1 MLVIPYF
8 PGVRRSRALAF
19 PLALLLLTLPACEG
33 GGGGVT
39 QPKPDETTASVSVT
53 TPATGVQARQSVQL
67 SATARNAAGTAL
79 SGKSFTWRS
88 SSDAVASVSA
98 TGLVTGIAPGTVTLT
113 ATETASNQSGSVSL
127 SITPPAVA
135 SVEISPAAVTVPSGA
150 THQLTATLKDAEG
163 GVLTARPVAWSSSSP
178 AVATVDAATG
188 LVRAVAES
196 GTATI
201 TATAEGKTATATIT
215 ATLKP
220 VASLSLEPAA
230 FTLTVNETRTLV
242 VTARDAAGTPLA
254 GRTVTLISS
263 DAAVARLT
271 GAQVTA
277 MGEGMATI
285 TATAEGKTA
294 TATVTVTRAPISS
307 LSISPATVTLV
318 AGAVQQLAATARDA
332 AGNELSGRG
341 VAWSSSSLTVA
352 TVDASGRVTA
362 RAPGSAT
369 ITAASEGKSATAAV
383 TVPPAAR
390 VQVTPGFA
398 AVDLNATVGFAA
410 SAFTAAGTNI
420 LVPGTTWRSLGTG
433 TASVTASGVATGVAA
448 GQARI
453 VAQADAASDTAVVAV
468 LGPQSL
474 LSTAFVAG
482 QAKAE
487 VKAGQ
492 AITVPVVL
500 DLSKVSP
507 TGDLGAAQFELQY
520 DPSVLVFQAA
530 TAGVTGGTDFNVP
543 APGTFRFSF
552 AGTSAQGAPRLTLV
566 TLTFQ
571 VAQGAAAGMQRALS
585 LGYTTRPASTGF
597 QRYEA
602 PIAVGGRIR
611 VVP

>member
-8 PGVRRSRALAF
+8 AGVRRSRALAF
-19 PLALLLLTLPACEG
+19 PLALLLATLPACEG
-33 GGGGVT
+33 GGGGIT
-39 QPKPDETTASVSVT
+39 PPKPDETTASVSVT
-53 TPATGVQARQSVQL
+53 SPATGAEVRQSVQL
-67 SATARNAAGTAL
+67 SATARNGAGTVL

-88 SSDAVASVSA
+88 SSDAIASVTDA
-98 TGLVTGIAPGTVTLT
+98 GLVTGIAPGTVTLT

-135 SVEISPAAVTVPSGA
+135 SVEVSPAAVTVPSGA
-150 THQLTATLKDAEG
+150 THQLTATLRDASG
-163 GVLTARPVAWSSSSP
+163 AVLAGRTVAWSSSSP
-178 AVATVDAATG
+178 AVATIDAATG

-215 ATLKP
+215 AAPKP
-220 VASLSLEPAA
+220 VAALSIEPAA
-230 FTLTVNETRTLV
+230 LALTVNETRTFV
-242 VTARDAAGTPLA
+242 ITARDAAGNPLA

-263 DAAVARLT
+263 DAGVARLT
-271 GAQVTA
+271 GAVVTA
-277 MGEGMATI
+277 IAEGTATI
-285 TATAEGKTA
+285 TASAEGKTA
-294 TATVTVTRAPISS
+294 TATVTVTRAPVNS

-318 AGAVQQLAATARDA
+318 AGAAQQLAATARDA
-332 AGNELSGRG
+332 AGNELSGRV
-341 VAWSSSSLTVA
+341 VAWTSSNLTVA
-352 TVDASGRVTA
+352 TVDAGGRVTA

-390 VQVTPGFA
+390 VQVAPGFA
-398 AVDLNATVGFAA
+398 AVDLNATVAFAA

-420 LVPGTTWRSLGTG
+420 LDPGTTWKSLGSG
-433 TASVTASGVATGVAA
+433 TASVSAGGVATGLAA
-448 GQARI
+448 GHTRI
-453 VAQADAASDTAVVAV
+453 VAQADAATDTAVVAV

-487 VKAGQ
+487 VKPGQ
-492 AITVPVVL
+492 TITVPVVL
-500 DLSKVSP
+500 DLTKVSP
-507 TGDLGAAQFELQY
+507 TGDVGAAQFELQY
-520 DPSVLVFQAA
+520 DPAVLVFQAA

-552 AGTSAQGAPRLTLV
+552 AGTSAQGSPRLTLV

-571 VAQGAAAGMQRALS
+571 VAPGAAAGTQRALS
-585 LGYTTRPASTGF
+585 LGYTARPASTGF

-611 VVP
+611 IVN